1 MSFPETGSHP
11 DIPAEKSL
19 PELKSELTAIHEE
32 RDHFKISL
40 EMSWPNIPKG
50 SLEYLAV
57 NCPDPALMP
66 IVMPQLAAFAKA
78 DPESFADKY
87 IYPLFIDDIIA
98 ESRLGLGDSNLENAD
113 EKITNLTDKTSV
125 LNSITTQTAKL
136 KGHAKLTAAREYLN
150 DPNIPETIRIE
161 LTARFDQIEATL
173 TSMASVLDDPA
184 SQTEFESIMSNT
196 PFDLG
201 AADMATAFA
210 PIIKQVEA
218 SEAFTDEQ
226 KFKLRAI
233 STGTDAQQALRE
245 TIIDEHGNIVPRF
258 TENNKREF
266 RDGVSGYSAGLAA
279 R

>member
-1 MSFPETGSHP
+1 
-11 DIPAEKSL
+11 
-19 PELKSELTAIHEE
+19 
-32 RDHFKISL
+32 
-40 EMSWPNIPKG
+40 
-50 SLEYLAV
+50 
-57 NCPDPALMP
+57 
-66 IVMPQLAAFAKA
+66 
-78 DPESFADKY
+78 
-87 IYPLFIDDIIA
+87 
-98 ESRLGLGDSNLENAD
+98 
-113 EKITNLTDKTSV
+113 
-125 LNSITTQTAKL
+125 
-136 KGHAKLTAAREYLN
+136 
-150 DPNIPETIRIE
+150 
-161 LTARFDQIEATL
+161 
-173 TSMASVLDDPA
+173 
-184 SQTEFESIMSNT
+184 MSNT